1 MRKWMR
7 YWVALAVTVMA
18 FIAIG
23 RASRERDEEPR
34 VRELDAEATRDVA
47 RVRVAEARL
56 RSLWTEGRF
65 VECLAPALY
74 KDSSAGARL
83 GGALQYDSRDRLARI
98 VAPTPAYVSVRR
110 GANSPGLH
118 LAGVLAV

>member
-1 MRKWMR
+1 MR
-7 YWVALAVTVMA
+7 YWVALAVAVMA

-23 RASRERDEEPR
+23 RASRERAEEPR
-34 VRELDAEATRDVA
+34 VRELDADATREVV
-47 RVRVAEARL
+47 RVRVDEARL

-74 KDSSAGARL
+74 KGASEGARL
-83 GGALQYDSRDRLARI
+83 GGALHYDSKGRLARVI
-98 VAPTPAYVSVRR
+98 APTPAYVSVRR

>member
-7 YWVALAVTVMA
+7 YWAALVMTLVA
-18 FIAIG
+18 FIAVG
-23 RASRERDEEPR
+23 RASRERAEEPR
-34 VRELDAEATRDVA
+34 VRELDADSTREFA
-47 RVRVAEARL
+47 RVRVAEARA

-74 KDSSAGARL
+74 QGATDGARL
-83 GGALQYDSRDRLARI
+83 GGQMQYDPDARFVRL
-98 VAPTPAYVSVRR
+98 VDPTPAYVSVRR

-118 LAGVLAV
+118 LAAVLAV

>member
-18 FIAIG
+18 FITVG
-23 RASRERDEEPR
+23 RASRERAEEPR
-34 VRELDAEATRDVA
+34 VRELNADTA
-47 RVRVAEARL
+47 REMSRIRVEEARL

-65 VECLAPALY
+65 VECLAPAFY
-74 KDSSAGARL
+74 QGASDGARL
-83 GGALQYDSRDRLARI
+83 GGELHYDAEGRLTRV

-110 GANSPGLH
+110 GAHSPGLH
-118 LAGVLAV
+118 LAAVLAV